1 MYIIF
6 LSGGSPDILRVWH
19 GFDFLGFDDFRLSL
33 LVFQLPHLDHFMS
46 THLNRP
52 AYKFSAHFFT
62 AFSLHH
68 MGLIFFFNFMLRSE
82 KVKRAPKFS
91 CSLCHL
97 VVDLKKKNKPQAAC
111 LFKRCSLFYFCLIL
125 FYLYFL
131 PLVLS
136 YIFSMQT
143 IPGM

>member
-6 LSGGSPDILRVWH
+6 LSGGSPDILSVWH

-33 LVFQLPHLDHFMS
+33 LVFQLPRLDHFMS

-68 MGLIFFFNFMLRSE
+68 MGLIFFFNFMLHSE
-82 KVKRAPKFS
+82 KVKRTPKFS

-97 VVDLKKKNKPQAAC
+97 VVDLKKKTNHKQHA
-111 LFKRCSLFYFCLIL
+111 
-125 FYLYFL
+125 
-131 PLVLS
+131 
-136 YIFSMQT
+136 FSKDAVCFT
-143 IPGM
+143 SA